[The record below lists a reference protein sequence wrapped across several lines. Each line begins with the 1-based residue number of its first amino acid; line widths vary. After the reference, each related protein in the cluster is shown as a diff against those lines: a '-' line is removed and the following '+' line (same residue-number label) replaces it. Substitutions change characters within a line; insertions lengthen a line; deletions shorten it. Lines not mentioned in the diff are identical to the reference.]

1 MRLGVVSPFLDRQH
15 GTELCIVEQIERLAS
30 REHWQI
36 ELYSQRVA
44 QVDGLCAGVASNGS
58 PEGGIFWR
66 RVSQIPGPQ
75 LLKYPWW
82 FLANHWARWRDR
94 RLGRVRY
101 DLLYSPGINC
111 LDAGVI
117 AVHIVFHAFYE
128 SVREQLALRRVPV
141 RSWPRVLHRKLYYK
155 LIMFLERRIYA
166 RSHVRLLAVSTVVGK
181 QLDRYFGRSD
191 VVVIPNATDPL
202 RFNPTVR
209 GARRSESRS
218 ALGLRNDDF
227 VVLLIGNDWKKK
239 GLDALLRAAAQL
251 RDLPLRL
258 LVVGTD
264 DPGFYRAVV
273 QKLGLEKRIRFE
285 APSPDVV
292 RFYAAA
298 DVYAG
303 PSLEDAFNLPILE
316 ALACGLPVIASAMAG
331 AAELIEDGT
340 TGFIL
345 PDPRNAEMLAELL
358 RSLWAD
364 APRRARISEA
374 AASAAAR
381 WTWDENAARLSQFLV
396 RQVDLRSGESPT
408 ELRS

>member
-30 REHWQI
+30 REQWQI

-44 QVDGLCAGVASNGS
+44 QIDGLRAGAASNGS

-82 FLANHWARWRDR
+82 FLANHWARWKDR
-94 RLGRVRY
+94 RLGRVEY

-111 LDAGVI
+111 LDADVI
-117 AVHIVFHAFYE
+117 AVHIVFHGFYE
-128 SVREQLALRRVPV
+128 RVREQLALRRVPL

-155 LIMFLERRIYA
+155 LIMFLERRIY
-166 RSHVRLLAVSTVVGK
+166 RKSHVRLLAVSTVVAK
-181 QLDRYFGRSD
+181 QLDRHFGRRD
-191 VVVIPNATDPL
+191 VVVIPNATNPL
-202 RFNPTVR
+202 RFNP
-209 GARRSESRS
+209 AARSEKRPQSRS
-218 ALGLRNDDF
+218 MFGFADTDF
-227 VVLLIGNDWKKK
+227 IVLLIGNDWKKK
-239 GLDALLRAAAQL
+239 GLDVLLQAAAQL
-251 RDLPLRL
+251 LDLPLRL

-264 DPGFYRAVV
+264 DPGIYGDVV
-273 QKLGLEKRIRFE
+273 QKLGLEKKIRFE

-316 ALACGLPVIASAMAG
+316 AMACGLPVIASAMAG

-345 PDPRNAEMLAELL
+345 PDPRNAQMLAELL
-358 RSLWAD
+358 RSLWTD
-364 APRRARISEA
+364 APRRTCISEA

-381 WTWDENAARLSQFLV
+381 WTWDENAAKLSQFLV
-396 RQVDLRSGESPT
+396 RQMDLRSEESPT
-408 ELRS
+408 KPRS

>member
-1 MRLGVVSPFLDRQH
+1 VRLGVVSPFLDRQH

-44 QVDGLCAGVASNGS
+44 QIDGLCAGPAAPGS
-58 PEGGIFWR
+58 GEGRIFWH

-82 FLANHWARWRDR
+82 FFANHWARWKDR

-111 LDAGVI
+111 LDADVI
-117 AVHIVFHAFYE
+117 VVHIVFHAFYE
-128 SVREQLALRRVPV
+128 SVHQQLALLRVPV

-155 LIMFLERRIYA
+155 LIMFLERRIY
-166 RSHVRLLAVSTVVGK
+166 RKSRVGLLAVSTVVAK
-181 QLDRYFGRSD
+181 QLDRYFGRQD

-202 RFNPTVR
+202 RFNPAAR
-209 GARRSESRS
+209 GERRPESRS
-218 ALGLRNDDF
+218 IFGLRDDDF

-239 GLDALLRAAAQL
+239 GLDALLEAAAQL

-258 LVVGTD
+258 QIVGTD
-264 DPGFYRAVV
+264 DPGIYRAAVE
-273 QKLGLEKRIRFE
+273 KLGLGESTRFE
-285 APSPDVV
+285 APSGDVM

-316 ALACGLPVIASAMAG
+316 AMACGLPVVASAAAG
-331 AAELIEDGT
+331 AAELIEHGI
-340 TGFIL
+340 TGFVL
-345 PDPRNAEMLAELL
+345 PDPRNAEMLAQLL

-364 APRRARISEA
+364 APWRARISEA
-374 AASAAAR
+374 AASAAR
-381 WTWDENAARLSQFLV
+381 GWTWEENAARLSRFIQ
-396 RQVDLRSGESPT
+396 RMDLA
-408 ELRS
+408 